1 MRNRVAVIISSRLFQ
16 RHGKYETHATCL
28 LLRVSHP
35 HPWKKIARLKI
46 YGSTIIHDSD
56 ILLIET
62 LKNFIIQA
70 KIKTKY
76 RK

>member
-28 LLRVSHP
+28 LQC
-35 HPWKKIARLKI
+35 KNIARLKI
-46 YGSTIIHDSD
+46 YGSTIIYDSD

>member
-1 MRNRVAVIISSRLFQ
+1 M
-16 RHGKYETHATCL
+16 
-28 LLRVSHP
+28 
-35 HPWKKIARLKI
+35 
-46 YGSTIIHDSD
+46 YGSTIIHYSD